1 MYDTQSITLQNTFF
15 TPSDKWFAVFTT
27 EDAFDPEL
35 EQLRAV
41 GWAPELEKLR
51 VVGWV
56 PALHYLSSEDNNPTP
71 ITTGLVQMFDGEL
84 QSPEL
89 NPNFQGYYHEDD
101 IKNVKNLSS
110 ETVLKDYL
118 GIPTT

>member
-1 MYDTQSITLQNTFF
+1 MADTNTTQSITLQNTFF

-27 EDAFDPEL
+27 EDAF
-35 EQLRAV
+35 
-41 GWAPELEKLR
+41 APELEKLR

-56 PALHYLSSEDNNPTP
+56 PALHYLSHEDNNPTP

-101 IKNVKNLSS
+101 VKNVTNLSS
-110 ETVLKDYL
+110 EAVLKDYL